1 MSAIHPAIHPR
12 ITDVLS
18 QTFRVPVAEI
28 LPDSTMD
35 SLDMDSLAV
44 AEFAVVLREAT
55 GVELD
60 PGALHRQTTLA
71 GLTELLHAAAGGAA
85 PVGTAR

>member
-1 MSAIHPAIHPR
+1 MSAIHPE

-18 QTFRVPVAEI
+18 HTFKVPVAEI

-44 AEFAVVLREAT
+44 AEFAVILRETT
-55 GVELD
+55 GAELD
-60 PGALHRQTTLA
+60 PGTLHRQTTLA
-71 GLTELLHAAAGGAA
+71 RLTELLHAAGGGA

>member
-1 MSAIHPAIHPR
+1 MSTIHPR

-18 QTFRVPVAEI
+18 RTFKVPVAEI
-28 LPDSTMD
+28 LPESTMD

-44 AEFAVVLREAT
+44 AEFAVVLRETT

-60 PGALHRQTTLA
+60 SATLHRQTTLA
-71 GLTELLHAAAGGAA
+71 GLTEFLHASAEGGA
-85 PVGTAR
+85 PVSNAR

>member
-1 MSAIHPAIHPR
+1 MSTIHPR

-18 QTFRVPVAEI
+18 RTFKVPVAEI
-28 LPDSTMD
+28 LPESTMD

-44 AEFAVVLREAT
+44 AEFAVVLRETT

-60 PGALHRQTTLA
+60 SATLHRQTTLA
-71 GLTELLHAAAGGAA
+71 ALTEFLRASADGGA
-85 PVGTAR
+85 PVSNAR

>member
-1 MSAIHPAIHPR
+1 MSTIHPR

-18 QTFRVPVAEI
+18 RTFKVPVAEI
-28 LPDSTMD
+28 LPESTMD

-44 AEFAVVLREAT
+44 AEFAVVLRETT

-60 PGALHRQTTLA
+60 SATLHRQTTLA
-71 GLTELLHAAAGGAA
+71 ALTEFLHASADGGA
-85 PVGTAR
+85 PVSNAR